1 MLSIQ
6 TKKAVLE
13 LYLPDYVIWTLVG
26 LSLLYT
32 KQNSAGVVTLILGIV
47 VITVGLMVGYVFI
60 ERKYRK
66 V

>member
-1 MLSIQ
+1 M
-6 TKKAVLE
+6 
-13 LYLPDYVIWTLVG
+13 G

-32 KQNSAGVVTLILGIV
+32 KQNSAGVVTLILGTV
-47 VITVGLMVGYVFI
+47 VITVALMVGYVFI